1 MKTPKS
7 LGFFGLSLAGT
18 LSVAPSASAAERH
31 FGYSYESAVLSP
43 GLTELQPWTTVRAG
57 RADYYNSLDARLGF
71 QLGLSRNLEGA
82 LFWNF
87 SSVTEDIRVPGA
99 TLRSRLSSTDFQ
111 SLTAQLK
118 YELTDPVADALG
130 TGLLLDGTVGPSA
143 VGVEGRLLLD
153 KQFGSLLLAANLV
166 GGGVEKLELKSLSLA
181 TFGATLSA
189 GYFVTPNFVT
199 SLEARSESIFSGR
212 IQHSVVYLG
221 PSLSLVSSHYWL
233 TLAVQP
239 QIAAFKGA
247 SPGHR
252 LDLDQNEFLQTRL
265 LLGFAL

>member
-1 MKTPKS
+1 MKTLS
-7 LGFFGLSLAGT
+7 FLGFLGLSLAAT
-18 LSVAPSASAAERH
+18 LSVARSASAAERH

-57 RADYYNSLDARLGF
+57 RSDYYSALDARLGF
-71 QLGLSRNLEGA
+71 ELGLSKHLEGA

-111 SLTAQLK
+111 SLTARLK
-118 YELTDPVADALG
+118 YELSDPVADALG

-153 KQFGSLLLAANLV
+153 KQLGSLLLAANLV
-166 GGGVEKLELKSLSLA
+166 GGAVEQLELNSRSLA
-181 TFGATLSA
+181 TFGATLAA
-189 GYFVTPNFVT
+189 GYFVTPSFVAN
-199 SLEARSESIFSGR
+199 LEARSESIFSGR
-212 IQHSVVYLG
+212 IEHSVVYLG
-221 PSLSLVSSHYWL
+221 PSLSLVSARYWL

-239 QIAAFKGA
+239 QIVAFKGA
-247 SPGHR
+247 SAGHR

-265 LLGFAL
+265 LLGFAP